1 MPHEFLLL
9 SSTKM
14 GVDAREGLMNFYSP
28 VFGTRVSFNDREVI
42 QKGKK
47 EKIGNCVKL
56 HSFLLPLRLLL
67 ILWMRSK
74 GEKYVSHRVG
84 RKVKRDSLDNQLQ
97 MDPLVKFTSGT
108 ILWKNFRRRGRKNGA
123 MSLSGDKIVHP
134 REGELG

>member
-1 MPHEFLLL
+1 MIEKLF
-9 SSTKM
+9 
-14 GVDAREGLMNFYSP
+14 
-28 VFGTRVSFNDREVI
+28 
-42 QKGKK
+42 KK
-47 EKIGNCVKL
+47 ERKRRLEIVKL

-97 MDPLVKFTSGT
+97 MDPLVKLTSGT